1 MSDTATLSSA
11 LAQPEDLTQPVD
23 IRRQDG
29 ILTITINDPATR
41 NAMGT
46 ALFTDGKAALEAAAS
61 DDSIGAVI
69 LTGAGDTFCSGG
81 DLRMLGG
88 LKTQPDSVLEQAF
101 DGFHGFITALRA
113 VPVPVI
119 AAVEG
124 NAAGAGFSMAV
135 ACDLLI
141 AAEDAKFSMAY
152 IKVGLNPDGG
162 ASAFLSRGLPH
173 QLVAEILFSG
183 EAIEAS
189 RLHQLGVVNRLVP
202 AGAALPTAR
211 ALAAR
216 LTQGPRQALGRC
228 KTLVEQARQNTLSQ
242 QLDLEAHLFGAAI
255 RDAESTEGMR
265 AFMEKRAPRFR

>member
-1 MSDTATLSSA
+1 MSDTATLSSD
-11 LAQPEDLTQPVD
+11 LAQPVD

-46 ALFTDGKAALEAAAS
+46 ALFTDGKAALEAAAT
-61 DDSIGAVI
+61 DDGIGAVI

-101 DGFHGFITALRA
+101 DGFHGFIQALRA

-216 LTQGPRQALGRC
+216 LAQGPRHALGRC
-228 KTLVEQARQNTLSQ
+228 KTLVEQARQNTLPQ
-242 QLDLEAHLFGAAI
+242 QLDLEARLFGAAI

-265 AFMEKRAPRFR
+265 AFMEKRVPRFR

>member
-1 MSDTATLSSA
+1 MSTTPTVA
-11 LAQPEDLTQPVD
+11 PDLTQPVD
-23 IRRQDG
+23 IRQQDG
-29 ILTITINDPATR
+29 TLVITINDPATR
-41 NAMGT
+41 NAMG
-46 ALFTDGKAALEAAAS
+46 AELFTQGTAALEAVAA

-69 LTGAGDTFCSGG
+69 LTGAGGTFCSGG
-81 DLRMLGG
+81 DLRMLGA
-88 LKTQPDSVLEQAF
+88 LKTQPDSTLEAAF
-101 DGFHGFITALRA
+101 DGFHGFIRALRA

-141 AAEDAKFSMAY
+141 AADDAKFSMAY

-183 EAIEAS
+183 EAIDAS

-202 AGAALPTAR
+202 AGTTLQTALGLAG
-211 ALAAR
+211 ALAW
-216 LTQGPRQALGRC
+216 GPRHALSRC
-228 KTLVEQARQNTLSQ
+228 KTLVEQARQNTLPQ
-242 QLDLEAHLFGAAI
+242 QLDLEARLFGDAI
-255 RDAESTEGMR
+255 RDDESTEGMR
-265 AFMEKRAPRFR
+265 AFMEKRMPRFPR